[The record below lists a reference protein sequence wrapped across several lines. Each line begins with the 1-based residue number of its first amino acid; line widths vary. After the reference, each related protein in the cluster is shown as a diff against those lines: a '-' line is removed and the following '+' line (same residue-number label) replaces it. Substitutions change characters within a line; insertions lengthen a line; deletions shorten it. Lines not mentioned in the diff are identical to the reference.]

1 MHEHRI
7 HGIRAFVA
15 KLPFYPGQKEE
26 TEMIRF
32 VYFAVLTLAVGMFSL
47 AADAQVKSK
56 PKPLATP
63 PPVLT
68 GAEIIS
74 RADDYVEAPA
84 VQKAPVKTTATT
96 TNAARINE
104 LTERIK
110 KLEAGQSS
118 TYDEKQKRLLLN
130 LDILTRAEQRS
141 ESLRKQLFEMIEKEN
156 SVKSRLEQIEFDIRP
171 EMIERTL
178 QLAGSMKP
186 EEIRDNRRRSLA
198 AERTNLQALLTE
210 IQSTRANLSFN
221 LQKSELMVEKLRA
234 KLEKDIDDS
243 FLKDEDP
250 N

>member
-1 MHEHRI
+1 MRVFTF
-7 HGIRAFVA
+7 G
-15 KLPFYPGQKEE
+15 KG
-26 TEMIRF
+26 
-32 VYFAVLTLAVGMFSL
+32 AVLFFVIGTFSL
-47 AADAQVKSK
+47 AAEAQATKVK
-56 PKPLATP
+56 PKPLAT

-74 RADDYVEAPA
+74 RADDYVEAPT
-84 VQKAPVKTTATT
+84 VEKAPTKQTT
-96 TNAARINE
+96 TSNAARIKE
-104 LTERIK
+104 LTERVK
-110 KLEAGQSS
+110 KLESTQAA

-178 QLAGSMKP
+178 QLSGSMKP
-186 EEIRDNRRRSLA
+186 EEVRDNRRKSLA

-210 IQSTRANLSFN
+210 IQSTRSNLTVN
-221 LQKSELMVEKLRA
+221 LQKSELMVEKLRT

-243 FLKDEDP
+243 FLKDDEPD